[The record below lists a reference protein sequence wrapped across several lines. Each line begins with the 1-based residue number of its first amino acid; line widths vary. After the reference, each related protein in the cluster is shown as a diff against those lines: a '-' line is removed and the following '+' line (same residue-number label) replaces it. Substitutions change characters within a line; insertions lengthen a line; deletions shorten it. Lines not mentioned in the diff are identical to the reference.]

1 MKKLKYVLTAVLV
14 FFSLMV
20 GQVMANEGNLVVKS
34 NEDSNAT
41 CVGDSVFVDGRYRVL
56 LSCRGLEMA
65 PDPVFNRYMAWT
77 KEEDGRLRRLGEIE
91 NGKLQG
97 STEDAFTAIK
107 ISLESKSSPLKPS
120 EKMVMS
126 GEVVP
131 FDFGEKEEERE
142 EVVVVDEEV
151 VDVDLDSE
159 VVVDVDDRGAVT
171 PAIESTASGFSK
183 VLSAV
188 LKALLAG
195 FVVVILVVG
204 ISSYFSSRKRS

>member
-1 MKKLKYVLTAVLV
+1 MKKLSYVLTAVLV
-14 FFSLMV
+14 FLGLSV
-20 GQVMANEGNLVVKS
+20 GQIMANEGSLVVKS
-34 NEDSNAT
+34 NGET
-41 CVGDSVFVDGRYRVL
+41 QGVCVGDSVYVDGRYRVL

-77 KEEDGRLRRLGEIE
+77 KEEDGKLRRLGEIE

-97 STEDAFTAIK
+97 STEDAFTRIE

-120 EKMVMS
+120 EKMVMA
-126 GEVVP
+126 GDVIAFE
-131 FDFGEKEEERE
+131 FGEEEKKE
-142 EVVVVDEEV
+142 EVVLVDEGVDEV
-151 VDVDLDSE
+151 SLDNE
-159 VVVDVDDRGAVT
+159 VVVEVDDRGAIT
-171 PAIESTASGFSK
+171 PDIESTASGFSR